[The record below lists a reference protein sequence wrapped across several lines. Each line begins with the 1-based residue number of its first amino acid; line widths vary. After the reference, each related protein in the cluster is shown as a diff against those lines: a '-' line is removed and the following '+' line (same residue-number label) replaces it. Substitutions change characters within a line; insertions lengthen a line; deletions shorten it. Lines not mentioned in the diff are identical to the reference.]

1 MAGWCIAD
9 TRRLCRHR
17 FEGLAPEETA
27 GNRDLMKALVSISG
41 DMYEDLV
48 GPSTHMSRH
57 IGNTYTASVFAN
69 LVSLVQ
75 KEHATLPGRNVGVF
89 SYGSGAIATM

>member
-1 MAGWCIAD
+1 M
-9 TRRLCRHR
+9 
-17 FEGLAPEETA
+17 APEESA
-27 GNRDLMKALVSISG
+27 GNRDLVKALVGISG
-41 DMYEDLV
+41 DMYDDLV

-69 LVSLVQ
+69 LLSLIQ
-75 KEHATLPGRNVGVF
+75 AKHTTLPGRNVGVF